1 MDLSKVYATFERV
14 MSALL
19 LVGMV
24 FVMILALWSFL
35 RLTAVT
41 VMGFGGDLPYAVFQ
55 TLFDRV
61 LAVIIAIE
69 IAHSIK
75 QMVEGAHGRS
85 QLRTVVVI
93 GMLAVVRKLILLE
106 VETTSGLFLVGLAAV
121 IVALA
126 VAYLVIFW
134 IERQRAGAVAA
145 TGAEE

>member
-1 MDLSKVYATFERV
+1 MDFSKIYSTFERGV
-14 MSALL
+14 STVILL
-19 LVGMV
+19 GMIV
-24 FVMILALWSFL
+24 VIGLALWSFL
-35 RLTAVT
+35 RLTVLT
-41 VMGFGGDLPYAVFQ
+41 TIGFGGDLQYAVFQ

-61 LAVIIAIE
+61 LAVIIAVE

-75 QMVEGAHGRS
+75 QMARGEHGRS

-126 VAYLVIFW
+126 AAYLVVFW
-134 IERQRAGAVAA
+134 IERHRGVAQ
-145 TGAEE
+145 TGD